1 MKGLLKWISGQGKQ
15 KKQAQE
21 EFYNQVNAMFPTEAH
36 AHTAERMQNMLPRG
50 DMNPGQYNWAGYSNP
65 WQMSQPAWTDMMSMQ
80 EGLSPE
86 NVSQLHSD
94 YYKMNKLPDVM
105 NTSKNIDILIQAA
118 SFDNYEDYE

>member
-50 DMNPGQYNWAGYSNP
+50 DLNPSQYKSVGYSNP
-65 WQMSQPAWTDMMSMQ
+65 WQMSQPAWTDMMSTQ
-80 EGLSPE
+80 EGLSQE
-86 NVSQLHSD
+86 QVAQLHSD
-94 YYKMNKLPDVM
+94 YYKMNNLPDVL
-105 NTSKNIDILIQAA
+105 NTTKNIDMLIHAA
-118 SFDNYEDYE
+118 SYDKYDKY